1 MLERLTKP
9 ITNLADIAHLTEPE
23 QGSEEMNDEP
33 TIIKSLE
40 EHLKEYGH
48 TTVGQDIAAAILVIR
63 ELHAVNTKDRRC
75 NIGPQTGRKS
85 GTTHSD
91 VWPDAE
97 EIKRRV
103 TAALDDWTIDDGS
116 WGAFNTCV
124 DEVVAALTE
133 ETK

>member
-1 MLERLTKP
+1 MIEEAAKDRFPNSELCRIGFEAGASWMLERLTKP

-63 ELHAVNTKDRRC
+63 ELNRNK
-75 NIGPQTGRKS
+75 K
-85 GTTHSD
+85 
-91 VWPDAE
+91 
-97 EIKRRV
+97 
-103 TAALDDWTIDDGS
+103 
-116 WGAFNTCV
+116 
-124 DEVVAALTE
+124 
-133 ETK
+133 